1 MDCHILW
8 DCKWVNTAQ
17 IALHFISALPR
28 LLKAKIGTGSW
39 NGFAGQQQICVKPKI
54 LPINPCGHWIK
65 SNTTCLSC
73 TRQNMGKIHDASKQK
88 ERLDI
93 WSFVT
98 SKSDAHCAP
107 CLQSTANAFLSGVAT
122 FISGASGGETCHSY
136 LEECSLTCTQKVIVF
151 WSLIHMAKLRVQ
163 NISDIMHFPHCTLF
177 ISHCITPNPLL
188 NVNYF

>member
-1 MDCHILW
+1 MYKWKITSPKYLHIPAELDFKHWDEAMDCHILR

-17 IALHFISALPR
+17 ITLHFISALPR

-54 LPINPCGHWIK
+54 LPINHCGHWIK

-73 TRQNMGKIHDASKQK
+73 TRQNMGKIHDASQQK

-107 CLQSTANAFLSGVAT
+107 CLQSTANVFLSGVAT
-122 FISGASGGETCHSY
+122 FISGASGGATRHS
-136 LEECSLTCTQKVIVF
+136 
-151 WSLIHMAKLRVQ
+151 
-163 NISDIMHFPHCTLF
+163 
-177 ISHCITPNPLL
+177 
-188 NVNYF
+188 